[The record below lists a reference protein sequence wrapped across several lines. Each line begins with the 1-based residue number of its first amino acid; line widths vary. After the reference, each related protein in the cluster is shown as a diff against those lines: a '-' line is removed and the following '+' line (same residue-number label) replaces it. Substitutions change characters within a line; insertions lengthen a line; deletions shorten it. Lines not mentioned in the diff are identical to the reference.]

1 VKDEREA
8 EDNPDEEGAQMKLSP
23 IQITM
28 EEIND
33 PAELARFR
41 VQWEQSERNSAW
53 LQAHAHEIYTQHR
66 GKFIVVAG
74 EELFVGDT
82 PAEAHALAKAAH
94 PEDKGSLSRYIY
106 PKKMARIYAH
116 QR

>member
-1 VKDEREA
+1 MSL
-8 EDNPDEEGAQMKLSP
+8 PP

-33 PAELARFR
+33 PEELARLR
-41 VQWEQSERNSAW
+41 VQWEQAERNSAW
-53 LQAHAHEIYTQHR
+53 LQAHVPEIYTQQR

-82 PAEAHALAKAAH
+82 PEEARALAKAAH
-94 PEDKGSLSRYIY
+94 PEDKGSLGRYIY
-106 PKKMARIYAH
+106 PQKMARVYAN
-116 QR
+116 QW

>member
-1 VKDEREA
+1 MSL
-8 EDNPDEEGAQMKLSP
+8 PP

-28 EEIND
+28 EEVTD
-33 PAELARFR
+33 PQEIVAFQARR
-41 VQWEQSERNSAW
+41 AQAQRNSDW
-53 LQAHAHEIYTQHR
+53 LQAHAHEIYTQQR

-82 PAEAHALAKAAH
+82 PEEAEAQAQAAH
-94 PEDKGSLSRYIY
+94 PDDQGSLSRYIY
-106 PKKMARIYAH
+106 PRKMARIYAN